1 MNEENKN
8 KVNVSGHPITAL
20 ELLCIVLLV
29 LKVTGLVD
37 MSWGVVLTPIW
48 GPLAL
53 AAILFIS
60 SLLGGLVCG
69 LYKSWKE
76 RRNAGL

>member
-1 MNEENKN
+1 MSDENKN
-8 KVNVSGHPITAL
+8 KVNLSGHPITAL

-37 MSWGVVLTPIW
+37 MSWAVVLTPIW

-53 AAILFIS
+53 AAILFIG

-69 LYKSWKE
+69 LYKGWRKK
-76 RRNAGL
+76 RNAGL